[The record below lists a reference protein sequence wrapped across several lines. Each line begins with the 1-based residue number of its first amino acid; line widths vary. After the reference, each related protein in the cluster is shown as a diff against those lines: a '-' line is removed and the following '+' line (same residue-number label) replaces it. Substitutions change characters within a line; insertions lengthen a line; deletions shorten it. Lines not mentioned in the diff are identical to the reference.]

1 MRHGRDG
8 KLPMK
13 IAVVFILIIFFSY
26 FALFFVLG
34 LLKDYE
40 WSDMDWNNSGTVSV
54 FEVMNATDVGV
65 RDSGK
70 GCKEYYSLKDGL
82 AIREVCPN
90 Q

>member
-1 MRHGRDG
+1 
-8 KLPMK
+8 
-13 IAVVFILIIFFSY
+13 
-26 FALFFVLG
+26 
-34 LLKDYE
+34 
-40 WSDMDWNNSGTVSV
+40 MDWNNSGTVSV